1 MVQSIITLYSM
12 HILNFKQKV
21 MTQIYDV
28 LNYLSVEQ
36 IDIIN
41 NSDAEW
47 IALIDLY
54 NDFGTELIVKELDEY
69 NEQYEY
75 IMRTEDLMELL

>member
-1 MVQSIITLYSM
+1 
-12 HILNFKQKV
+12 

-54 NDFGTELIVKELDEY
+54 NDFGTELIVRELDEY
-69 NEQYEY
+69 DEQYEY

>member
-1 MVQSIITLYSM
+1 
-12 HILNFKQKV
+12 

-69 NEQYEY
+69 DEQYEY